1 MQYLELI
8 SGPLIGAVIGYF
20 TNWIAVRMLFHPL
33 KPIMIGKYTLPFTPG
48 IIPKRKDALAKALGT
63 AVGESLFTKEDIQKV
78 FLEENTKASIV
89 NGLLKHMK
97 SVCNENIEDLL
108 VKFAEKETIDRKK
121 EDVAEIITTKIK
133 LGILSLD
140 MGQLIA
146 EGGSSILKEKLQ
158 KGMLSF
164 FLNDDFINSLAVPI
178 GKQVENYIE
187 DHGHEIIY
195 PMVIKQ
201 MDEIMEMKVEETV
214 HMLDIDFSIARKG
227 MDAVY
232 DALVSENIEKFL
244 HNFDISGSVQK
255 KVEEMDIREL
265 ELLVLSVMKKEMDA
279 LVNLGALIGGF
290 IGVLNI
296 FI

>member
-1 MQYLELI
+1 MHYLELI
-8 SGPLIGAVIGYF
+8 SGPFIGAVIGYF

-33 KPIMIGKYTLPFTPG
+33 KPVMIGKYTLPFTPG

-97 SVCNENIEDLL
+97 SVGNENLEELL
-108 VKFAEKETIDRKK
+108 IKFAKKETIERKK
-121 EDVAEIITTKIK
+121 EDIAELVTAKIK

-164 FLNDDFINSLAVPI
+164 FLNDDFINSLAEPI

-187 DHGHEIIY
+187 EHGHEIIY
-195 PMVIKQ
+195 PMVEKQ
-201 MDEIMEMKVEETV
+201 MDEILEMKVEETV
-214 HMLDIDFSIARKG
+214 HTLDIDLEKARKG
-227 MDAVY
+227 IESVY
-232 DALVSENIEKFL
+232 DILVSENIEKL
-244 HNFDISGSVQK
+244 LCNFDIAGSVQK
-255 KVEEMDIREL
+255 KVEEMDLPEL
-265 ELLVLSVMKKEMDA
+265 EKLVLSVMKKEMDA
-279 LVNLGALIGGF
+279 LVNLGALIGGL